1 MKKRIL
7 CTIMSVSMVASLL
20 AGCGSG
26 NGSGNGAQNNSS
38 DTPSTEAGTSADAG
52 TSTDAGTDE
61 GTSSDDPY
69 ATYAGTTI
77 SVAAIETAYGS
88 EMWQEVADA
97 FTAETGIAVDLTT
110 DKNLEDVIG
119 PSMQGGEYPDV
130 IHLATGR
137 EAGLTEQ
144 FIKDNMIADIT
155 DVLSMTVPG
164 ETAAVS
170 DKIAGGFTET
180 SLTNPYGD
188 GKTYLAP
195 MFYSPCGL
203 FYNAGLLEEKGWE
216 VPTTWDE
223 MWELGDKAK
232 EEDIYLFT
240 YPTTGY
246 FDAFLYALMYS
257 VGGPE
262 FFDKATHYEEG
273 IWETPE
279 AQTCFD
285 IIAKLASYTNPTT
298 PAQANDQDFTQNQ
311 QLVLDNKAIFMPN
324 GTWIVGEMAEAP
336 RADGFKWGMTALPA
350 VEKGGDSY
358 SYTWFEQAWIPSGAE
373 NQDAAKLFVAF
384 LYSDAAC
391 EIFAKSGA
399 IQPVLGIADKL
410 EGDNVMF
417 YSIYDNGA
425 KAAMGNFAAFDAIP
439 GIEVRTVFLDPVN
452 SLVSGNMTEDE
463 WIASVISASDQM
475 RENLK

>member
-1 MKKRIL
+1 MKKKL
-7 CTIMSVSMVASLL
+7 LSALLSVAMVASLL
-20 AGCGSG
+20 VGCG
-26 NGSGNGAQNNSS
+26 GSTA
-38 DTPSTEAGTSADAG
+38 TEEAVAPDA
-52 TSTDAGTDE
+52 TEEVAEEVAEDATEEVANDL
-61 GTSSDDPY
+61 
-69 ATYAGTTI
+69 AGTTI
-77 SVAAIETAYGS
+77 SVAAIETAYGAD
-88 EMWQEVADA
+88 MWAEVAAA
-97 FTAETGIAVDLTT
+97 FTEATGINVELTT

-130 IHLATGR
+130 VHLATGR
-137 EAGLTEQ
+137 PAGLTEQ
-144 FIKDNMIADIT
+144 FIKGNLIADIT

-164 ETAAVS
+164 EDAVVS
-170 DKIAGGFTET
+170 DKIAGGFTDT

-223 MWELGDKAK
+223 MWALGDAAAA
-232 EEDIYLFT
+232 EGIALFT
-240 YPTTGY
+240 YPTAGY

-262 FFDKATHYEEG
+262 FFNAATTYAEG
-273 IWETPE
+273 VWETEE
-279 AQTCFD
+279 AKTCFD
-285 IIAKLASYTNPTT
+285 IIAKLATYTNPIT

-336 RADGFKWGMTALPA
+336 RAEGFKWGMTALPA
-350 VEKGGDSY
+350 VTEGGAGY
-358 SYTWFEQAWIPSGAE
+358 SYTWFEQAWIPAGAE
-373 NQDAAKLFVAF
+373 NVDAAKQFVAF
-384 LYSDAAC
+384 LYSDVAC
-391 EIFAKSGA
+391 EIFAASNA

-410 EGDNVMF
+410 EGDNVLF

-425 KAAMGNFAAFDAIP
+425 KAAMGNFAAFNPIP
-439 GIEVRTVFLDPVN
+439 GVETSPVFFEPIN
-452 SLVSGNMTEDE
+452 SVVSGSLTAEE
-463 WIASVISASDQM
+463 WLANVSAASDQM
-475 RENLK
+475 REALIQ

>member
-1 MKKRIL
+1 MKMKKM
-7 CTIMSVSMVASLL
+7 MSALLVASMVA
-20 AGCGSG
+20 GMCGTTVF
-26 NGSGNGAQNNSS
+26 AS
-38 DTPSTEAGTSADAG
+38 DEYAD
-52 TSTDAGTDE
+52 
-61 GTSSDDPY
+61 
-69 ATYAGTTI
+69 YAGTTI

-88 EMWQEVADA
+88 DMWAQVCEE
-97 FTAETGIAVDLTT
+97 FTALTGIEVELTT

-137 EAGLTEQ
+137 EAALTEQ
-144 FIKDNMIADIT
+144 FIKGNLIADIT

-164 ETAAVS
+164 EDVLVS
-170 DKIAGGFTET
+170 EKIAGGFTET

-203 FYNAGLLEEKGWE
+203 FYNKALLEEKGWE

-223 MWELGDKAK
+223 MWELGDKAL
-232 EEDIYLFT
+232 EEGIYLFT

-246 FDAFLYALMYS
+246 FDAFFYALMYS

-262 FFDKATHYEEG
+262 FFNDATTYAEG
-273 IWETPE
+273 IWETEE

-285 IIAKLASYTNPTT
+285 IVTKLASYTNPIT

-336 RADGFKWGMTALPA
+336 RAEGFEWGMTALPA
-350 VEKGGDSY
+350 VEEGGDGY
-358 SYTWFEQAWIPSGAE
+358 SYTWFEQAWIPAGAE
-373 NQDAAKLFVAF
+373 NVDAAKLFVSF
-384 LYSDAAC
+384 LYSDTAC
-391 EIFAKSGA
+391 EIFAASGA

-425 KAAMGNFAAFDAIP
+425 KAAMGNFAAFEAIP
-439 GIEVRTVFLDPVN
+439 GVEVRTVFFDPVN
-452 SLVSGNMTEDE
+452 SLVSGDTTEEE
-463 WIASVISASDQM
+463 WIAGIVAASDQM
-475 RENLK
+475 RANLK